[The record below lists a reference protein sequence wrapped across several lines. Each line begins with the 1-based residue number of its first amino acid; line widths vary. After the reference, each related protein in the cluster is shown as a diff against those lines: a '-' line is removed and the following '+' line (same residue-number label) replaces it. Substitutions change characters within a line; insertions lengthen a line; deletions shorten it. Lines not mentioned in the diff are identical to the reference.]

1 MNTVLNVWY
10 GTYEHASL
18 SNLARREFQDNDN
31 RWYVSVEHAYQSWK
45 SGSFDQ
51 ATYSKT
57 WDGGVK
63 FVGRKARI
71 VDNWNIKLMGR
82 LILRSLSQNA
92 CFREALQDLP
102 HDVEFSHTQD
112 RGIWKEEFP
121 RLLRV
126 AKATADALS
135 ITAITED
142 LA

>member
-10 GTYEHASL
+10 GTNEHASL
-18 SNLARREFQDNDN
+18 SNLAKREFQDNDG
-31 RWYVSVEHAYQSWK
+31 RLYVSVEHAYQSWK

-51 ATYSKT
+51 VTYSKP
-57 WDGGVK
+57 WRDGSK
-63 FVGRKARI
+63 FVGRRART

-92 CFREALQDLP
+92 WFRETLQDLP

-121 RLLRV
+121 RLLRI
-126 AKATADALS
+126 AKAGADALS
-135 ITAITED
+135 ITAIKED
-142 LA
+142 L